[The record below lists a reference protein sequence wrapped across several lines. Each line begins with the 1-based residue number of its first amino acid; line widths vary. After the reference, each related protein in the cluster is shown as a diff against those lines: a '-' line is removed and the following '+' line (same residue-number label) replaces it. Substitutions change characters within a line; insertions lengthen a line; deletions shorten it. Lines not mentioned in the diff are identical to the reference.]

1 MHECLNFEALKE
13 QVKREIIKETETNQ
27 ANVGAGMEL
36 DCGACDLLSNIPGEL
51 TNELKSD
58 QKNEINSDQ
67 TIELKSDQTIELKSD
82 QTIELKSDQTNELK
96 GDQTNELKNDQTNGL
111 MNDQTNELK
120 NDQTNGLMNDQT
132 NELKNDQ
139 TNGLMN
145 DQTNELKN
153 DQTNGLMNDQTN
165 ELKNDQTNEIKS
177 DQTNE
182 LKSDQTIELKS
193 DQTNE
198 LKNDQTNEPKD
209 CSPKNCS
216 PKKPLNIS
224 KKEMEILRA
233 KMIIKTITPTHLYN
247 HFQQL
252 LDQGIDKYLFLVDLQ
267 VELKFKDYHIKNAVH
282 IKNEETITEMK
293 KEIELKQN
301 AKVIFYY
308 TNDRVENRPR
318 YDRLLYGHFA
328 NVKANFYFL
337 KGGYK
342 SFEKEYFFLCIP
354 KNGRNRNISAFINFQ
369 ANIQYPIKFCSNIFV
384 GTHVHISNPFIKSHL
399 KINYVYD
406 FADNVRE
413 VNNVERIKYVTYNVM
428 ERILEISET
437 RKRQSVNYEN
447 FLDVRMVYDIIQS
460 ILQNVDLHENSPTVE
475 SKALIE
481 SKDLQ
486 KGVKEETQD
495 MEKPN
500 AGAGGKPS
508 KKMAWLSNPY
518 EGSLQNGNVIIVCN
532 EGMTYQT
539 KGKNNSI
546 SLIIAMCYLMYTKKC
561 GPNLTIAYVLRIN
574 NNIKIS
580 AQTMNFLHKF
590 HVSLKRCDYN
600 LDVYYS
606 HEMKR
611 KMDKQVVT
619 TGNKTNAT
627 SNEWCKTE
635 QAKQKTQMDK
645 YSTLKGIVQ
654 RPDFIEFIKSYKF
667 ENYDDALN
675 NANESILPIDRFYLF
690 GDMQLMNSM
699 IKEQTHLFYETIL
712 QSLLLYKRNSSE
724 NGSGNNGSGN
734 NGSGNNSSDVH
745 DDDGKANLS
754 EIYDMLYITANI
766 MNDKNLA
773 YPRKILFF
781 SLITA
786 RLCKSLSL
794 YENCE
799 VLHLNDGATEEPII
813 PPEKDK
819 EMLKYNLLSLM
830 CIHIEECMNYIMSYN
845 FKKDSQ
851 NKYIEEYK
859 LSVNTDENYL
869 LERNIDRDCYVM
881 FLSLRYLLI
890 SFLCYYMFPTFTSK
904 KYSYSGK
911 VTYLLVKIDKFSA
924 YYYSVFNININL
936 FQKNDYKAQICSYD
950 KLPLYFKD
958 LLRPFLIIN
967 NHMR

>member
-67 TIELKSDQTIELKSD
+67 TI
-82 QTIELKSDQTNELK
+82 
-96 GDQTNELKNDQTNGL
+96 
-111 MNDQTNELK
+111 
-120 NDQTNGLMNDQT
+120 
-132 NELKNDQ
+132 
-139 TNGLMN
+139 
-145 DQTNELKN
+145 
-153 DQTNGLMNDQTN
+153 
-165 ELKNDQTNEIKS
+165 
-177 DQTNE
+177 E

-590 HVSLKRCDYN
+590 HVSLKRCGYN

-724 NGSGNNGSGN
+724 NGSGNNGSGNNGSGN